1 MKLKQPYKD
10 GLVTNS
16 TNRVKLDGI
25 ITVLNTP
32 FTENNRIDTE
42 SLTRNVHYAMD
53 SGVKGFLVPAMASE
67 VDKLTED
74 ERNLIVQT
82 VVKETGGKIPVIGGA
97 SAPNQK
103 SRLNYTEKLLEAG
116 CTGVL
121 VSIPYSDKESFKRD
135 ILEIDRLHPPVLM
148 IQDWDFSG
156 YGIPVDVIK
165 ELFLEVESFK
175 SLKIETVPAG
185 VKYSEVIKVTSG
197 RLHIAGGWAVM
208 QMIEA
213 LDRGVNAFMPT
224 GMHEIYTEI
233 FKRYGN
239 GNRKGAKKLFYK
251 ILPVL
256 AFANQHLD
264 ISIHFF
270 KRLLYK
276 QEIYSTPRVREPILP
291 FDSYHIR
298 IADELIAEVIRI
310 KSRL

>member
-1 MKLKQPYKD
+1 LKLD
-10 GLVTNS
+10 GTE
-16 TNRVKLDGI
+16 LDGI

-32 FTENNRIDTE
+32 FTVDNKIDVK
-42 SLTRNVHYAMD
+42 SLTRNVHYASD

-67 VDKLTED
+67 VEKLTEK

-82 VVKETGGKIPVIGGA
+82 VVKESAGKLPVIGGA
-97 SAPNQK
+97 SASDQK
-103 SRLNYTEKLLEAG
+103 ARLHYAAKLLETG
-116 CTGVL
+116 CHGIL
-121 VSIPYSDKESFKRD
+121 VSIPYSDKDTYKKN
-135 ILEIDRLHPPVLM
+135 IHEIDHLNPPFLM
-148 IQDWDFSG
+148 IQDWDFKG
-156 YGIPVDVIK
+156 YGIPVQVIK

-185 VKYSEVIKVTSG
+185 VKYSEVIEATSG

-213 LDRGVNAFMPT
+213 LDRGINAFMPT
-224 GMHEIYTEI
+224 GMHEVYVEI
-233 FKRYGN
+233 FNRYKK
-239 GNRKGAKKLFYK
+239 GNREGSKELFYK

-276 QEIYSTPRVREPILP
+276 QGIYSTPRVREPILP
-291 FDSYHIR
+291 FDTYHTR
-298 IADELIAEVIRI
+298 IANELIAKVIEIIDSCRHA
-310 KSRL
+310 SF